1 MKLDISNDNPQ
12 EDQQHQQQAQ
22 FSTNQMVLQKHS
34 KKTSNLTSYQ
44 NFYFALK
51 SKEVKRQYPKL
62 LGLVFDY
69 IMDSNDKNSS
79 SNIDFSSSLQLEEK
93 AENFSKIAL
102 ESPEYIQSL
111 IISFIIHHKERIERK
126 EIAPGTLR
134 NYIKVIKLFCEM
146 NNILNINWKL
156 IYRGLPNSVPAA
168 DDRIPTL
175 EEIKRLLEFPDRR
188 TKPIVLLML
197 SSGIR
202 LGAFDF
208 MKFKH
213 ITPIINQENG
223 ELIAGK
229 LIVYPKEPEEYFTF
243 ITPEAYFAIKEWMDF
258 RASHGEHITGESWVM
273 RDTWQKTNVRY
284 GHRIGLA
291 QYPKQFKS
299 DGIKTLIKRAWRIQ
313 RIRADLKEGQKRH
326 EFKTT
331 HSFRKY
337 FETKSMQVMKVMN
350 VKLLMDHDTGI
361 SKSYYRPTEQELLE
375 DYIKSINI
383 LTINKN
389 NNNALIEKEV
399 KELKEK
405 NENNEYLIK
414 SKLQERDDAIVNL
427 SDQVMKLMQEVEKLK
442 YMRNKI

>member
-1 MKLDISNDNPQ
+1 MKLDIPDDNQ
-12 EDQQHQQQAQ
+12 QQQQQHQQKQI
-22 FSTNQMVLQKHS
+22 TNKMLLQTDVS
-34 KKTSNLTSYQ
+34 KKYYLSCYK

-62 LGLVFDY
+62 LRLVFDY
-69 IMDSNDKNSS
+69 IIGNECSF
-79 SNIDFSSSLQLEEK
+79 DFSSLSLEDK
-93 AENFSKIAL
+93 AEIFSNNAQ
-102 ESPEYIQSL
+102 ENPEYLQSR
-111 IISFIIHHKERIERK
+111 IISFIIYQKERIERK
-126 EIAPGTLR
+126 EIASGTLH

-156 IYRGLPNSVPAA
+156 IYRGLPTAVQAA
-168 DDRIPTL
+168 DDRIPTI
-175 EEIKRLLEFPDRR
+175 EEVKRLLEFPDRR
-188 TKPIVLLML
+188 IKPIVLLML

-243 ITPEAYFAIKEWMDF
+243 ITPESYLAIKEWMDF

-375 DYIKSINI
+375 DFLKAINV
-383 LTINKN
+383 LTINNN
-389 NNNALIEKEV
+389 NNNALIEKEI

-405 NENNEYLIK
+405 NENNEYIIQ

-427 SDQVMKLMQEVEKLK
+427 SDQVMKLMNEINELK
-442 YMRNKI
+442 NSKI